1 MKKILAVLWL
11 AFSYAPQIKIT
22 RLSGELYKLSKEST
36 KLISEHIPPDMQLK
50 PGTFLPPELS
60 QMLHGH
66 GLRGTFIIDHS
77 ANESLEL
84 QQILVPLNIEQD
96 QGDENLFYVSHP
108 DIKNAQQFKLRFN
121 PYDSHVPGSNDDDVD
136 KLGRR
141 KDKLGK
147 REFLKLF
154 KLLCPY
160 GFKLSYDARSPI
172 RSERPIKFYWASDTQ
187 TAEEYWSPG
196 MVKDNLDELFRS
208 KSLDTLPLIIEI
220 PYQYWFGKFPEPITI
235 KSNLQ
240 TEPDHFGNFV
250 DTIDAV
256 TSELKKIAE
265 KLEDPSFVSP
275 KPDEILKQLSHALEN
290 VPHGDLYIH
299 INSRSEY

>member
-22 RLSGELYKLSKEST
+22 RLSGELYKLSQEST

-96 QGDENLFYVSHP
+96 QRGQNLFDVSHP
-108 DIKNAQQFKLRFN
+108 DIKNAEQFGLRFKPHN
-121 PYDSHVPGSNDDDVD
+121 YYFPGLKDDEVD
-136 KLGRR
+136 KLGAH
-141 KDKLGK
+141 
-147 REFLKLF
+147 EFLKLRR
-154 KLLCPY
+154 PY
-160 GFKLSYDARSPI
+160 GFNLSYDARSPI

-220 PYQYWFGKFPEPITI
+220 PYQYWIGKFPGPITI

-275 KPDEILKQLSHALEN
+275 NPDEILKQLSHALEN
-290 VPHGDLYIH
+290 VPHGDLHIH

>member
-1 MKKILAVLWL
+1 MKKIIAVLWL

-22 RLSGELYKLSKEST
+22 RLSGEPSKLSKEST
-36 KLISEHIPPDMQLK
+36 SLISEHIPPDMQLK

-60 QMLHGH
+60 QMLHRH

-84 QQILVPLNIEQD
+84 QQILVPLNIQQD

-108 DIKNAQQFKLRFN
+108 DIKNAQQFRLRFN
-121 PYDSHVPGSNDDDVD
+121 PYDYYFPGLNNDEVD
-136 KLGRR
+136 KLGAH
-141 KDKLGK
+141 
-147 REFLKLF
+147 EFLKLRR
-154 KLLCPY
+154 PY
-160 GFKLSYDARSPI
+160 GFNLSYDARSPI
-172 RSERPIKFYWASDTQ
+172 RSERPIKFYWESGTQ

-220 PYQYWFGKFPEPITI
+220 PYQCWVGAFPGPITI

-265 KLEDPSFVSP
+265 KLEDPSNMSP
-275 KPDEILKQLSHALEN
+275 HPDAIFKQLSDALDQI
-290 VPHGDLYIH
+290 PHGDLKLVLIK
-299 INSRSEY
+299 ISEY